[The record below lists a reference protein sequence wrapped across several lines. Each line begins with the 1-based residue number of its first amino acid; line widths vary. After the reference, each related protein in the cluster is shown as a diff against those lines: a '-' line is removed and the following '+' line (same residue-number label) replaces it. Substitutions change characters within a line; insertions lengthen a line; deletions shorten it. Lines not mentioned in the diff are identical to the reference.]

1 MMFRRLSKFAAT
13 AGAAAMLSTGALAT
27 VPKPASA
34 DTTSTLIYA
43 AAAIGAL
50 ILYNNY
56 QHKRQ
61 AANSVVGYT
70 ANGGTVY
77 GDGRIV
83 MPNGQTVYP
92 NANGQYPTG
101 QYAYYNPSANSS
113 NYRYDYHRTGEY
125 DRTGRHRNNTSAWNG
140 NRTYN
145 NHHAYSEDHAYNANH
160 SYRGN
165 VRAVSHSDN
174 ARWNR
179 PDRAHVNYA
188 RAENN
193 HADNGHG
200 RGHDDHGRKDHQGDK
215 HDH

>member
-34 DTTSTLIYA
+34 DTTSTLITA

-61 AANSVVGYT
+61 AANSIVGYT

-83 MPNGQTVYP
+83 MANGQTFYP

-101 QYAYYNPSANSS
+101 QYAYYNPNANSS
-113 NYRYDYHRTGEY
+113 NYRYDYDRTGEY
-125 DRTGRHRNNTSAWNG
+125 DRTGRHRNNGNGWNG
-140 NRTYN
+140 NRSN
-145 NHHAYSEDHAYNANH
+145 NASWHRPPGYSHAYNGHAYN
-160 SYRGN
+160 G
-165 VRAVSHSDN
+165 
-174 ARWNR
+174 
-179 PDRAHVNYA
+179 
-188 RAENN
+188 NN
-193 HADNGHG
+193 HAYNGHANNGHG
-200 RGHDDHGRKDHQGDK
+200 RGKVDHGKKHGDK